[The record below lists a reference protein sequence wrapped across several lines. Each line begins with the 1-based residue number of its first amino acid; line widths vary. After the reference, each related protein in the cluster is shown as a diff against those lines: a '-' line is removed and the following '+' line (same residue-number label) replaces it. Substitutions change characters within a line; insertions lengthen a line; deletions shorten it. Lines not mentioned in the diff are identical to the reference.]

1 MDTSNI
7 IVVLVTIAIFLLG
20 YLVREVQNV
29 RRKHHDLTNNIFS
42 IKLAL
47 SLVVQKLGLTID
59 GWEHDEEINRHLR
72 NGR

>member
-1 MDTSNI
+1 MEIGTVI
-7 IVVLVTIAIFLLG
+7 AILVTIAIALLG
-20 YLVREVQNV
+20 YLVKEVQNV
-29 RRKHHDLTNNIFS
+29 RRKHHDLANNIYG
-42 IKLAL
+42 IKIAL